1 MLVGLASK
9 NAILIVKFAEQ
20 LCERGMTSDAPK
32 FLLNP
37 KKKKQLL
44 ALLWRLENCT
54 SRAPPK
60 RCSRSICE
68 VITMKK
74 SQSPAVLAVLLI
86 LSITLLA
93 APTPQGQPTGALPQ
107 KSIDRISKEV
117 HHELVMLPFYGVFD
131 SLAYKVDPDGTVT
144 LLGQVARPTLKSD
157 AENVVKRIEG
167 VEKVVNNIE
176 VLPTSI
182 NDDRIRRAT
191 YRAIYGNSV
200 LSQYQL
206 RAVPPI
212 HIIVKNGHV
221 TLEGTVARQMDK
233 QVAGVRANGV
243 HGVFSVTNNLQV
255 EEQEKK

>member
-1 MLVGLASK
+1 V
-9 NAILIVKFAEQ
+9 
-20 LCERGMTSDAPK
+20 
-32 FLLNP
+32 
-37 KKKKQLL
+37 
-44 ALLWRLENCT
+44 
-54 SRAPPK
+54 
-60 RCSRSICE
+60 E

-74 SQSPAVLAVLLI
+74 SLL
-86 LSITLLA
+86 LTLLVSA
-93 APTPQGQPTGALPQ
+93 LAISMMAQGNREALSP
-107 KSIDRISKEV
+107 KGIDRIVKEV

-131 SLAYKVDPDGTVT
+131 NLAYKVDPDGTVT
-144 LLGQVARPTLKSD
+144 LLGQVSRPTLKSD

-182 NDDRIRRAT
+182 NDDNIRRAV

-221 TLEGTVARQMDK
+221 TLEGVVARAMDK
-233 QVAGVRANGV
+233 QIAGMQANQV
-243 HGVFSVTNNLQV
+243 SGVFSVTNNLQV
-255 EEQEKK
+255 EEEEKKEDKKK